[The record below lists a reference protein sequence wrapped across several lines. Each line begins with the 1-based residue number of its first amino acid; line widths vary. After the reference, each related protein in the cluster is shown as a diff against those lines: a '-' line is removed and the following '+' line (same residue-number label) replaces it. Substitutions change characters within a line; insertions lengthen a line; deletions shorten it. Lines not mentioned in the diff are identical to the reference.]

1 MVGEVIIKET
11 IIKDTTASPAPLGFF
26 GLGFAATFLGL
37 LIMGIFDDAVMVIS
51 TAIFL
56 GGFAQL
62 FASIELWKKGDTF
75 GASAFGA
82 FALFWFS
89 WAFIQLAA
97 PVISALAAAGDS
109 AFIDQLATAMTMS
122 ASAGFWYLIV
132 WGIIATLLTIV
143 TFKIGVKSIIVT
155 FILLDL
161 TFFSIALIGG
171 MVAGI
176 ITLLLGLASLY
187 TAIALIMDEVGKIKI
202 PY

>member
-1 MVGEVIIKET
+1 MDGEV

-37 LIMGIFDDAVMVIS
+37 LVMGIFDDAVMVVS

-62 FASIELWKKGDTF
+62 FASVELWKKGDTF

-89 WAFIQLAA
+89 WAFIQIATTIGIFGG
-97 PVISALAAAGDS
+97 VMDQISPS
-109 AFIDQLATAMTMS
+109 AN
-122 ASAGFWYLIV
+122 FWYLIV

-161 TFFSIALIGG
+161 TFFSIALVGG

-187 TAIALIMDEVGKIKI
+187 TAIALIMDEVGKIKL

>member
-1 MVGEVIIKET
+1 MEGEI
-11 IIKDTTASPAPLGFF
+11 IIKDKTANPAPLGFF

-37 LIMGIFDDAVMVIS
+37 MVMEIFTDSVMVIS

-62 FASIELWKKGDTF
+62 FASFELWKKGDTF

-89 WAFIQLAA
+89 WAFIQ
-97 PVISALAAAGDS
+97 I
-109 AFIDQLATAMTMS
+109 ATTIGLFGGVMPAMS
-122 ASAGFWYLIV
+122 ASAGFWYLII

-143 TFKIGVKSIIVT
+143 TFRIGVWPIIVT
-155 FILLDL
+155 FIFLDL
-161 TFFSIALIGG
+161 TFFSLALVGG

-187 TAIALIMDEVGKIKI
+187 TAIAIIMTEVGHLKCPGLCPAPKE
-202 PY
+202 

>member
-1 MVGEVIIKET
+1 MEGEVT
-11 IIKDTTASPAPLGFF
+11 IKDTTASPAPLGFF

-37 LIMGIFDDAVMVIS
+37 MVMGMFSDAVMVIS

-62 FASIELWKKGDTF
+62 FASFELWKKGDTF

-89 WAFIQLAA
+89 WAFIQIITTIGMFGGIMD
-97 PVISALAAAGDS
+97 P
-109 AFIDQLATAMTMS
+109 MS
-122 ASAGFWYLIV
+122 ASAGFWYLII

-143 TFKIGVKSIIVT
+143 TFKIGLKAIVVT

-161 TFFSIALIGG
+161 TFFSLALVGG
-171 MVAGI
+171 MIAGV

-187 TAIALIMDEVGKIKI
+187 TAVAMIWMEVGNLNC
-202 PY
+202 PGLCAPE

>member
-1 MVGEVIIKET
+1 MV
-11 IIKDTTASPAPLGFF
+11 
-26 GLGFAATFLGL
+26 
-37 LIMGIFDDAVMVIS
+37 MGIFNDAVMVVS

-62 FASIELWKKGDTF
+62 FASFELWKKGDTF

-89 WAFIQLAA
+89 WAFIQ
-97 PVISALAAAGDS
+97 I
-109 AFIDQLATAMTMS
+109 ATTIGIFGGVMEAMS
-122 ASAGFWYLIV
+122 ASAGFWYLII

-143 TFKIGVKSIIVT
+143 TFKIGLKAIIVT

-161 TFFSIALIGG
+161 TFFSLAFIGG
-171 MVAGI
+171 MIAGV

-187 TAIALIMDEVGKIKI
+187 TAVAIIMNEVGKLNC
-202 PY
+202 PGLCPPGE

>member
-1 MVGEVIIKET
+1 MDGEV

-37 LIMGIFDDAVMVIS
+37 LIMGVFADAVMVVS

-62 FASIELWKKGDTF
+62 FASIELWRKGDTF

-89 WAFIQLAA
+89 WAFIQIATTIGIFGGVMDPISVAA
-97 PVISALAAAGDS
+97 N
-109 AFIDQLATAMTMS
+109 
-122 ASAGFWYLIV
+122 FWYLII

-143 TFKIGVKSIIVT
+143 TFKIGVKAIIVT

-161 TFFSIALIGG
+161 TFFSIALVGG

>member
-1 MVGEVIIKET
+1 MEGEIT
-11 IIKDTTASPAPLGFF
+11 IIDKTASPAPLGFF

-37 LIMGIFDDAVMVIS
+37 LVMGIFSDAVMVIS

-62 FASIELWKKGDTF
+62 IASIELWKKGDTF

-89 WAFIQLAA
+89 WAFIQLA
-97 PVISALAAAGDS
+97 PVGIRSLVLVSGLPMAEV
-109 AFIDQLATAMTMS
+109 DQLVIAVLPGMS

-132 WGIIATLLTIV
+132 WGIIASLLTIV
-143 TFKIGVKSIIVT
+143 TFKIGVKAIILT

-161 TFFSIALIGG
+161 TFFSIALVGG

-187 TAIALIMDEVGKIKI
+187 TAIALIMDEVGKIKL

>member
-1 MVGEVIIKET
+1 MDGEIT
-11 IIKDTTASPAPLGFF
+11 IKDTTASPAPLGFF

-37 LIMGIFDDAVMVIS
+37 MVMGIFSDAVMVIS

-62 FASIELWKKGDTF
+62 FASFELWKKGDTF

-89 WAFIQLAA
+89 WAFIQ
-97 PVISALAAAGDS
+97 I
-109 AFIDQLATAMTMS
+109 ATTIGIFGGVMEAMS
-122 ASAGFWYLIV
+122 ASAGFWYLII

-143 TFKIGVKSIIVT
+143 TFKIGLKAIVVT

-161 TFFSIALIGG
+161 TFFSLAFIGG
-171 MVAGI
+171 MIAGV

-187 TAIALIMDEVGKIKI
+187 TAVAIIMNEVGKLNC
-202 PY
+202 PGLCPPGE

>member
-1 MVGEVIIKET
+1 MDGEVV
-11 IIKDTTASPAPLGFF
+11 IKDTTASPAPLGFF

-37 LIMGIFDDAVMVIS
+37 MIMGMFADAVMVIS

-62 FASIELWKKGDTF
+62 FASLELWKKGDTF

-89 WAFIQLAA
+89 WAFIQIITTIGMFGGIMD
-97 PVISALAAAGDS
+97 P
-109 AFIDQLATAMTMS
+109 MS
-122 ASAGFWYLIV
+122 AGAGFWYLII
-132 WGIIATLLTIV
+132 WGIVASLLTIV
-143 TFKIGVKSIIVT
+143 TFKIGVKGITLV

-161 TFFSIALIGG
+161 TFFSIALIPGPI
-171 MVAGI
+171 AGI

-187 TAIALIMDEVGKIKI
+187 LAVALIMDEVGKIKI

>member
-1 MVGEVIIKET
+1 MDGEIT
-11 IIKDTTASPAPLGFF
+11 IKDTTASPAPLGFF

-37 LIMGIFDDAVMVIS
+37 LVLGIFDDAVMVIS

-62 FASIELWKKGDTF
+62 FASFELWKKGDTF

-89 WAFIQLAA
+89 WAFIQ
-97 PVISALAAAGDS
+97 I
-109 AFIDQLATAMTMS
+109 ATTIGIFGGVMEAMS
-122 ASAGFWYLIV
+122 ASAGFWYLII

-143 TFKIGVKSIIVT
+143 TFKIGLKAIIVT

-161 TFFSIALIGG
+161 TFFSLALIGG
-171 MVAGI
+171 VVAGV

-187 TAIALIMDEVGKIKI
+187 TAIAIIMNEVGKLNC
-202 PY
+202 PGLCPPGE

>member
-1 MVGEVIIKET
+1 MEGEIT
-11 IIKDTTASPAPLGFF
+11 IKDTTASPAPLGFF

-37 LIMGIFDDAVMVIS
+37 MVMGLFGDAVMVVS

-62 FASIELWKKGDTF
+62 IASLELWKKGDTF

-89 WAFIQLAA
+89 WAFIQIITTIGMFGG
-97 PVISALAAAGDS
+97 VMESMSTSAN
-109 AFIDQLATAMTMS
+109 
-122 ASAGFWYLIV
+122 FWYLIV
-132 WGIIATLLTIV
+132 WGIIASLLTIV
-143 TFKIGVKSIIVT
+143 TFKINMKPMIVT
-155 FILLDL
+155 FIFLDL
-161 TFFSIALIGG
+161 TFFSLALVGG

-187 TAIALIMDEVGKIKI
+187 TAIALIMMEVANLSCPGLC
-202 PY
+202 PPETSE

>member
-1 MVGEVIIKET
+1 MNSEVT
-11 IIKDTTASPAPLGFF
+11 IKDTTASPAPLGFF

-37 LIMGIFDDAVMVIS
+37 MVIGVFDDAVMVIS

-62 FASIELWKKGDTF
+62 FASWQLWKKGDTF

-89 WAFIQLAA
+89 WAFIQ
-97 PVISALAAAGDS
+97 I
-109 AFIDQLATAMTMS
+109 ATTIGIFGGMMEPMS

-132 WGIIATLLTIV
+132 WGVIATLLTIV
-143 TFKIGVKSIIVT
+143 TLKIGLKAIVVT

-161 TFFSIALIGG
+161 TFFSLALVGGIIAG
-171 MVAGI
+171 V
-176 ITLLLGLASLY
+176 ITLLLGIASLY
-187 TAIALIMDEVGKIKI
+187 TAVAIIMNEVGKLNC
-202 PY
+202 PGLCPPDEA

>member
-1 MVGEVIIKET
+1 MEGEIT
-11 IIKDTTASPAPLGFF
+11 IIDKTASPAPLGFF

-37 LIMGIFDDAVMVIS
+37 LVMGIFSDAVMVIS

-62 FASIELWKKGDTF
+62 IASIELWKKGDTF

-89 WAFIQLAA
+89 WAFIQ
-97 PVISALAAAGDS
+97 I
-109 AFIDQLATAMTMS
+109 ATSVGMFGGVMPAMSTD
-122 ASAGFWYLIV
+122 AGFWYLIV

-143 TFKIGVKSIIVT
+143 TFKIGVKAIILT

-161 TFFSIALIGG
+161 TFFSIALVGG

-187 TAIALIMDEVGKIKI
+187 TAIALIMDEVGKIKL

>member
-1 MVGEVIIKET
+1 MEGEV

-37 LIMGIFDDAVMVIS
+37 MIMGVIEGAVMVIS

-62 FASIELWKKGDTF
+62 IASLELWKKGDTF

-89 WAFIQLAA
+89 WALIQIITSIGMFGGVMD
-97 PVISALAAAGDS
+97 P
-109 AFIDQLATAMTMS
+109 MS
-122 ASAGFWYLIV
+122 TSAGFWYLIV
-132 WGIIATLLTIV
+132 WGIIASLLTIV
-143 TFKIGVKSIIVT
+143 TFKIGLKAIIVT
-155 FILLDL
+155 FIFLDL
-161 TFFSIALIGG
+161 TFFSIALVGG

-176 ITLLLGLASLY
+176 ITLLLGLAALY
-187 TAIALIMDEVGKIKI
+187 TAVALIMMEVANLSCPGLCA
-202 PY
+202 PE

>member
-1 MVGEVIIKET
+1 MDGEV

-26 GLGFAATFLGL
+26 GLGFAATFLGMM
-37 LIMGIFDDAVMVIS
+37 IMGLFADALMVVS

-62 FASIELWKKGDTF
+62 FASVELWKKGDTF

-89 WAFIQLAA
+89 WAFIQLA
-97 PVISALAAAGDS
+97 PIVIKSLLLTSGLPMTEV
-109 AFIDQLATAMTMS
+109 DQLLIALLPAMS
-122 ASAGFWYLIV
+122 AAAGFWYLII
-132 WGIIATLLTIV
+132 WGIVATVLTIV
-143 TFKIGVKSIIVT
+143 TLKIGIKGITLV

-161 TFFSIALIGG
+161 TFFSIALVPGII
-171 MVAGI
+171 AGI

-187 TAIALIMDEVGKIKI
+187 LALALIMDEVGKIKI

>member
-1 MVGEVIIKET
+1 MDGEIT
-11 IIKDTTASPAPLGFF
+11 IKDTTASPAPLGFF

-37 LIMGIFDDAVMVIS
+37 MVMGIFNDAVMVVS

-62 FASIELWKKGDTF
+62 FASFELWKKGDTF

-89 WAFIQLAA
+89 WAFIQ
-97 PVISALAAAGDS
+97 I
-109 AFIDQLATAMTMS
+109 ATTIGIFGGVMEAMS
-122 ASAGFWYLIV
+122 ASAGFWYLII

-143 TFKIGVKSIIVT
+143 TFKIGLKAIIVT

-161 TFFSIALIGG
+161 TFFSLAFIGG
-171 MVAGI
+171 MIAGV

-187 TAIALIMDEVGKIKI
+187 TAVAIIMNEVGKLNC
-202 PY
+202 PGLCPPGE